1 MNAIRLSCPGI
12 DTGPFWIPSFQ
23 LRTGDLVCLHIPGPI
38 YYAEE
43 ETQIIRILTGKRPG
57 LEQFG
62 RTCWVDPPTCQMGLI
77 GLFYQPR
84 PVTWLRK
91 TARISR
97 EQAETIT
104 TRLGLRPEWRNCQLG
119 GNPRALLALEA
130 AWALGAETV
139 IFSTSGCD
147 PLGCQALY
155 DAVLSKI
162 HQCPAVHLSHEFWTN
177 GRRMRDCHPKA
188 RCIELTRQS
197 DSPAS
202 RKSA

>member
-104 TRLGLRPEWRNCQLG
+104 TRLGLRHEWRNCQVG
-119 GNPRALLALEA
+119 GNPRAWLALQA
-130 AWALGAETV
+130 AWGFEVERLMFPTPG
-139 IFSTSGCD
+139 GG
-147 PLGCQALY
+147 P
-155 DAVLSKI
+155 
-162 HQCPAVHLSHEFWTN
+162 
-177 GRRMRDCHPKA
+177 
-188 RCIELTRQS
+188 
-197 DSPAS
+197 
-202 RKSA
+202 